1 MIHGDRVTL
10 LTNIKVGADP
20 FGEPIYE
27 TKAEEVDNVLVA
39 LPEARELDDRG
50 RTIAYVLGIPKGD
63 RHVWKGQLIEW
74 QGERYQAVGIPEV
87 GIEANV
93 PGPWHKKVK
102 VVRYE

>member
-1 MIHGDRVTL
+1 MIRGDKVTL
-10 LTNIKVGADP
+10 LTKAAVGTDP
-20 FGEPIYE
+20 FGAPVYE
-27 TKAEEVDNVLVA
+27 LMAQDVDNVLVA
-39 LPEARELDDRG
+39 LPEAKELDDKG

-63 RHVWKGQLIEW
+63 RHEWKDQLIEW
-74 QGERYQAVGIPEV
+74 RGERYQAVGIPEV